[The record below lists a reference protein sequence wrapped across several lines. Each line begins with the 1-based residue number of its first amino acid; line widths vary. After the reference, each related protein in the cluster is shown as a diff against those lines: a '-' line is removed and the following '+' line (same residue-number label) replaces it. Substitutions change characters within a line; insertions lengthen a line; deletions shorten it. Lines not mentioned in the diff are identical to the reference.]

1 VLTIN
6 GRMRLMRVR
15 WYCCEEGSETPTD
28 HLLDQMEAT
37 ISEGVREM
45 ACRINQDASSFE
57 KAAANLDRTAHVRIS
72 KESLRQLVEAEGK
85 SVLRQLQQ
93 GELRPNWTSEDCRIE
108 EGPARLY
115 LGCDGVK
122 VPLVT
127 DEEKKKRRQGIHAKR
142 RRRGRRCKPLPR
154 LRQGADCAYKD
165 FKVAYL
171 YDESKRYRY
180 VGVSAGNHEAA
191 GRLMQRMGE
200 HVELSRVEEKIALID
215 GAPWIRN
222 QIEFHGLTENIG
234 LDFYHLQD
242 NAQKAKLSV
251 FGEDSEA
258 GKTWVGNLMH
268 TFKHQGYSA
277 AWDLLVQTRSSL
289 RSTSKRT
296 AIDRLTQYA
305 AERRDMIRYPVFRE
319 RGWQIGSGPTEAEC
333 KTTTLRVKGRGRRW
347 DSPNAEAMMALAA
360 LHDSGMWNQ
369 HWTTLDVERN

>member
-1 VLTIN
+1 
-6 GRMRLMRVR
+6 MRLMRVR
-15 WYCCEEGSETPTD
+15 WHCGEEGSETPTD
-28 HLLDQMEAT
+28 RLLDQMETT

-93 GELRPNWTSEDCRIE
+93 GELRPNWSSEDCRSE
-108 EGPARLY
+108 AGPTRLY

-127 DEEKKKRRQGIHAKR
+127 DEEKKKRRQGILAKR
-142 RRRGRRCKPLPR
+142 RRRGHRCKPLPR
-154 LRQGADCAYKD
+154 LRRGADCAYKD
-165 FKVAYL
+165 FKVAHL
-171 YDESKRYRY
+171 YDESKQHRY

-200 HVELSRVEEKIALID
+200 HVGLNRTEEKIALID

-222 QIEFHGLTENIG
+222 QIEFHGLTENIA

-251 FGEDSEA
+251 FGENSEE

-268 TFKHQGYSA
+268 TFKHEGYSA
-277 AWDLLVQTRSSL
+277 AWNLLVQTRSSL

-305 AERRDMIRYPVFRE
+305 AERRDMIRYPAFRE

-333 KTTTLRVKGRGRRW
+333 KTTTSRVKGRGRRW

-369 HWTTLDVERN
+369 HWTTLDAERN